1 MNTGFARSEKPR
13 RGQVGFNEPAFFIL
27 ETTAG
32 NFDVSAD
39 LDYRLLGLNN
49 ENMILNKMTTAKMT
63 APKRIAFIK
72 AGFMMGFEVP
82 I

>member
-1 MNTGFARSEKPR
+1 MVA
-13 RGQVGFNEPAFFIL
+13 
-27 ETTAG
+27 TAG
-32 NFDVSAD
+32 NFDVSAY

-49 ENMILNKMTTAKMT
+49 ENMILNRMTTAKMT

>member
-1 MNTGFARSEKPR
+1 M
-13 RGQVGFNEPAFFIL
+13 

-32 NFDVSAD
+32 NFDVSAE

-63 APKRIAFIK
+63 APSRIAFIK
-72 AGFMMGFEVP
+72 AGFMMGFVVP